1 MPVISN
7 IYRRPAKN
15 LLSQSSVTGHRSS
28 VVRCI
33 LLVQIL
39 LLAVISACQT
49 EHVASAGIA
58 VNADTLATATP
69 APTEARPAVVYTMA
83 PTDLSPPV
91 VANPEETGEASQA
104 AAVVAVTEATATSQP
119 LPTATA
125 TPTLSPTF
133 TPPALPLTLPDDHY
147 WLRRPVGEG
156 GVVWTD
162 KAYPYGSTR
171 GGALRAHHGVEF
183 NVDRGTEIL
192 ATASGTVVV
201 AGDDLTTAYGPE
213 TNFYGRLVIIELDS
227 RLDGQPVYTLYGH
240 LSEVLVNVG
249 QHVPAEELIGLS
261 GASGVADG
269 PHMHFEV
276 RVGRNDYNSTRN
288 PLLWLYPFPDRGTVV
303 GRVVWPDGRL
313 VSEAP
318 VSLRRI
324 DAPSRYAATTTYA
337 DDSVNPDPIWQENFA
352 LDDID
357 AGYYEVVVTQGED
370 EFTAEVWVFPYRTSF
385 VEVVLEE
392 E

>member
-1 MPVISN
+1 MFH
-7 IYRRPAKN
+7 RRLEIRDWRLGNGNPQSPIFN
-15 LLSQSSVTGHRSS
+15 LPLLG
-28 VVRCI
+28 
-33 LLVQIL
+33 LFLVQIL
-39 LLAVISACQT
+39 LLAAITACQT
-49 EHVASAGIA
+49 EHVASAKIA
-58 VNADTLATATP
+58 MNVDTLASATP
-69 APTEARPAVVYTMA
+69 APTEARPVVVYTMV
-83 PTDLSPPV
+83 PTDLPPP
-91 VANPEETGEASQA
+91 ALAIPEATDEASK
-104 AAVVAVTEATATSQP
+104 ATATATPQP
-119 LPTATA
+119 LPTATITA
-125 TPTLSPTF
+125 SPTLPPTF

-171 GGALRAHHGVEF
+171 GGALRTHHGVEF
-183 NVDRGTEIL
+183 NVDRGAEIL

-201 AGDDLTTAYGPE
+201 AGDDLTTAHGPE

-249 QHVPAEELIGLS
+249 QHVQAEEVIALS
-261 GASGVADG
+261 GATGVADG

-276 RVGRNDYNSTRN
+276 RVGRNDYDSTRN

-303 GRVVWPDGRL
+303 GRVVWPNGRL

-337 DDSVNPDPIWQENFA
+337 DDSVNPDPVWQENFA
-352 LDDID
+352 LDDVD
-357 AGYYEVVVTQGED
+357 AGYYEVVVTQSED
-370 EFTAEVWVFPYRTSF
+370 KFTAEVWVFPYRTSF
-385 VEVVLEE
+385 VEIVVDQ
-392 E
+392 